1 LVKNSFDADSPVA
14 NIKILPRGSSEPGG
28 MIQVSDEGHGMSK
41 SEIIGR
47 WFEPATDDKLQRRTS
62 PGGRS
67 MLGAKG
73 IGRFAAARLGR
84 FTRVESTYSSG
95 STRSLVTVDIDWNW
109 FTAETYLDQ
118 IDIPVEEV
126 KLSPKSTVSPGV
138 DIYISDLRDPW
149 TEKALESLIR
159 ELRRLAKRTFQS
171 DWTSPHSRWPA
182 MGSTVKSYFPEVI

>member
-1 LVKNSFDADSPVA
+1 MPKLRPRARIIRTIGDQLISGPEAALIELVKNSFDADSPVA
-14 NIKILPRGSSEPGG
+14 NIKILPRGTAEPGG

-84 FTRVESTYSSG
+84 FTRVESTHSSG
-95 STRSLVTVDIDWNW
+95 STRSLVTVEIDWNW

-118 IDIPVEEV
+118 IDIPVEETE
-126 KLSPKSTVSPGV
+126 LSPKSKASPG
-138 DIYISDLRDPW
+138 SGHL
-149 TEKALESLIR
+149 
-159 ELRRLAKRTFQS
+159 
-171 DWTSPHSRWPA
+171 H
-182 MGSTVKSYFPEVI
+182 